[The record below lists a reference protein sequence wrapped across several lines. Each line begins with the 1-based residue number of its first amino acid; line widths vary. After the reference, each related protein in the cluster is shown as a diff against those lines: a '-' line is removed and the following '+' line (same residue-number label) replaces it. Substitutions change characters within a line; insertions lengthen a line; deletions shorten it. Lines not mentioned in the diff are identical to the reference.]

1 MREFLSEPTLSSD
14 FAYVNE
20 SKDIVIRVAIAIDAD
35 IDVNISKVELYQNDQ
50 QIGILQDNGDVSNG
64 DDIAN
69 DGVYSIKLNV
79 LKDKE
84 EELYHTI
91 KVNNKYI
98 SSIAILSVI
107 KKITDEEIDKAQD
120 ITANALNLL
129 PKNTKMNDAE
139 LSSNLDKI
147 INSIK
152 SDSDVA
158 DVNVSKDKTLITFTT
173 KSGYTSGI
181 IFSFKN
187 NDINEITKKIS
198 RVHNNGAYT
207 KYNNPLY
214 KTQKAKS
221 YNKLTLKSLNTKS
234 TGLNNT
240 IGSQKI
246 LILDPM
252 KFDFG
257 EYSPKSIF
265 LGNSTFSNKVTYYD
279 NYNVTIERFKNLNKY
294 GIIIIST
301 HSNKD
306 GVILT
311 GQQATKN
318 LIKQYSA
325 DIKKKRL
332 FTYKH
337 EVLVKDGGFWF
348 WEPDDTEEKVDVFI
362 LNPSFI
368 KYYNKNLPNSLVY
381 LGMCSGMETGNPL
394 PQILIKIGAK
404 AVVGYNNTVNASYD
418 NSIVST
424 FFTTMLDKK
433 TLKESLNEAKKQH
446 GVNDEANGK
455 KDNPPTPAEPIFAG
469 DGTLKLFKEGIENG
483 SFEDNLK
490 FWTNEGD
497 ARVLSKLGSL
507 KPQNGVLMSIIS
519 TGLGSNNDATSSIQQ
534 SFVVPNSAQKINFSY
549 DVISEEPT
557 EYVGSEYDDKFE
569 VHIIDENGNDS
580 IVTQES
586 INTSAWYSIEGINFD
601 GGDDTIYHTKWKSD
615 SIDISQYQGQNI
627 TIKFVVYD
635 KGDSAYDTAVLL
647 DNIKLQ

>member
-1 MREFLSEPTLSSD
+1 MIVSAGKSEVFDFSYPIGVGMVVSAINLTQLCLFDKPEFLLFVGSAGSYGEHNIFDVVQSKGASNIELS
-14 FAYVNE
+14 F
-20 SKDIVIRVAIAIDAD
+20 
-35 IDVNISKVELYQNDQ
+35 
-50 QIGILQDNGDVSNG
+50 LQDKSYSVVDNVIVSQFDN
-64 DDIAN
+64 
-69 DGVYSIKLNV
+69 IK
-79 LKDKE
+79 
-84 EELYHTI
+84 HQTI
-91 KVNNKYI
+91 VN
-98 SSIAILSVI
+98 
-107 KKITDEEIDKAQD
+107 
-120 ITANALNLL
+120 
-129 PKNTKMNDAE
+129 
-139 LSSNLDKI
+139 SSNY
-147 INSIK
+147 
-152 SDSDVA
+152 V
-158 DVNVSKDKTLITFTT
+158 TT
-173 KSGYTSGI
+173 D
-181 IFSFKN
+181 F
-187 NDINEITKKIS
+187 E
-198 RVHNNGAYT
+198 
-207 KYNNPLY
+207 L
-214 KTQKAKS
+214 AKS

-507 KPQNGVLMSIIS
+507 KPQNGVLMSIIMP
-519 TGLGSNNDATSSIQQ
+519 IW
-534 SFVVPNSAQKINFSY
+534 
-549 DVISEEPT
+549 
-557 EYVGSEYDDKFE
+557 
-569 VHIIDENGNDS
+569 IIL
-580 IVTQES
+580 
-586 INTSAWYSIEGINFD
+586 
-601 GGDDTIYHTKWKSD
+601 TIITKVWKSTWAA
-615 SIDISQYQGQNI
+615 IIW
-627 TIKFVVYD
+627 
-635 KGDSAYDTAVLL
+635 
-647 DNIKLQ
+647 LQQLICRASTV